1 MRLTVY
7 VDILIFVNVVVNTV
21 ILWLT
26 ARILRLDTKPLRL
39 IGAVVLS
46 VVYGFAVCLPQLAF
60 LLNAFAKLLSGALI
74 VFVAFGFVNIRKFIK
89 TLCVFMA
96 VSAAY
101 IGCLLLLTL
110 LPQTGDF
117 IYVNNGEVYFDL
129 PVVYILAVTVIVC
142 IVQIVVERFFTKRM
156 PKEAFCRCEIEF
168 GGKSVSFNCL
178 TDTGNRLVEHISGL
192 PVVVVEEKLLRSVA
206 DLRDG
211 HIPNNGLL
219 YKRLRLIPY
228 KGADGRTGILRG
240 FLPDKFTVNGEEK
253 KVVVACRDTVFDKN
267 GEYRGVSPL
276 F

>member
-1 MRLTVY
+1 
-7 VDILIFVNVVVNTV
+7 
-21 ILWLT
+21 
-26 ARILRLDTKPLRL
+26 
-39 IGAVVLS
+39 
-46 VVYGFAVCLPQLAF
+46 
-60 LLNAFAKLLSGALI
+60 
-74 VFVAFGFVNIRKFIK
+74 
-89 TLCVFMA
+89 
-96 VSAAY
+96 
-101 IGCLLLLTL
+101 
-110 LPQTGDF
+110 
-117 IYVNNGEVYFDL
+117 
-129 PVVYILAVTVIVC
+129 
-142 IVQIVVERFFTKRM
+142 M